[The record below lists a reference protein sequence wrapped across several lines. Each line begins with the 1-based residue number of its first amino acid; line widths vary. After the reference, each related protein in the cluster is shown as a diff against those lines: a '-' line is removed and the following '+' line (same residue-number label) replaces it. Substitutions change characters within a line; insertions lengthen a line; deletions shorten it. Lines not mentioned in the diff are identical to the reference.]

1 MGLLTVLVIPQVGF
15 AHVLIMLVG
24 INVMLVQLDGM
35 VSQAVKVR
43 EIIVFNTYLVNYF
56 HNL

>member
-1 MGLLTVLVIPQVGF
+1 MGLLTTLAMSQVDNVV
-15 AHVLIMLVG
+15 VLIMFLG
-24 INVMLVQLDGM
+24 INVILVQLDGM

-43 EIIVFNTYLVNYF
+43 KIIVINTYLVNYF

>member
-1 MGLLTVLVIPQVGF
+1 MGLLTVLVTPQVEPV
-15 AHVLIMLVG
+15 HVLIMLVE

-43 EIIVFNTYLVNYF
+43 KIIVINTYLVNYF